1 MRNLFALC
9 LLLIISFSSHAET
22 FKTVSLSEGFL
33 TQEAFQRAE
42 NIVSLPF
49 TIPNEFI
56 KRYLPSEQAVVWG
69 TADDIEVAKRFGDYK
84 QSKNGLFTLKPSNN
98 VGYDSESKKFST
110 EDGLAA
116 QANQYG
122 FKDLKLQKSEIQGY
136 PMLTVTT
143 VNGSR
148 HLFLHYIA
156 LGEGTILINY
166 YHPEKFSSRDSEIW
180 TQFVEGLN
188 KKN

>member
-9 LLLIISFSSHAET
+9 LLLIINFSSHAES
-22 FKTVSLSEGFL
+22 FKTVTLSEGYL
-33 TQEAFQRAE
+33 PPEAFQRTE
-42 NIVSLPF
+42 NIISLPF
-49 TIPNEFI
+49 TIPSEFI

-69 TADDIEVAKRFGDYK
+69 TVDDIEAAKRFGDYK

-98 VGYDSESKKFST
+98 VGYDRDSKKFST
-110 EDGLAA
+110 EDELAA
-116 QANQYG
+116 QAKQYG

-143 VNGSR
+143 AYESR

-156 LGEGTILINY
+156 LEEGTVLINY
-166 YHPEKFSSRDSEIW
+166 FHPEKFSSRDSEIW
-180 TQFVEGLN
+180 TQFIDGLN